1 LVAGNAHAA
10 FPVAER
16 TIAYSNEYGFPQWSA
31 GGLMLRGWARVDLG
45 EVEAGLADLRNSIR
59 GLEATGTLIWM
70 QFAHYHLARALAA
83 SGRLEPAMELVERIL
98 AEIGASGGR
107 WYEAEIHRL
116 KGDILRIQGKSVSEI
131 EPQYEAAIAVAKR
144 QGARAWELRAAES
157 LDVLRKRD
165 ATASAPRANATS
177 NLS

>member
-1 LVAGNAHAA
+1 
-10 FPVAER
+10 
-16 TIAYSNEYGFPQWSA
+16 
-31 GGLMLRGWARVDLG
+31 MLRGWARVDLG

-59 GLEATGTLIWM
+59 GLDATGTLIWM

-83 SGRLEPAMELVERIL
+83 SGQLEPAMELVERIL
-98 AEIGASGGR
+98 DEIGASGGR

-131 EPQYEAAIAVAKR
+131 EPHYEAAIAVAKR
-144 QGARAWELRAAES
+144 QGARAWELRAAVS
-157 LDVLRKRD
+157 LDALRKRE
-165 ATASAPRANATS
+165 ATTSAPCANVTL

>member
-1 LVAGNAHAA
+1 
-10 FPVAER
+10 
-16 TIAYSNEYGFPQWSA
+16 
-31 GGLMLRGWARVDLG
+31 MLRGWARVDLG
-45 EVEAGLADLRNSIR
+45 EVETGLADLRNSIR

-83 SGRLEPAMELVERIL
+83 SGQLEPAMELVERIL

-116 KGDILRIQGKSVSEI
+116 KGDILRVQGKSVSEI
-131 EPQYEAAIAVAKR
+131 ETYYEAAIAVAKR

-157 LDVLRKRD
+157 LDALRKLD
-165 ATASAPRANATS
+165 ATASAPRVNATS

>member
-1 LVAGNAHAA
+1 
-10 FPVAER
+10 
-16 TIAYSNEYGFPQWSA
+16 
-31 GGLMLRGWARVDLG
+31 
-45 EVEAGLADLRNSIR
+45 
-59 GLEATGTLIWM
+59 M

-107 WYEAEIHRL
+107 WYESEIHRL

-157 LDVLRKRD
+157 LDALRKRD

-177 NLS
+177 NPS

>member
-1 LVAGNAHAA
+1 V
-10 FPVAER
+10 
-16 TIAYSNEYGFPQWSA
+16 
-31 GGLMLRGWARVDLG
+31 
-45 EVEAGLADLRNSIR
+45 
-59 GLEATGTLIWM
+59 
-70 QFAHYHLARALAA
+70 
-83 SGRLEPAMELVERIL
+83 ELVERIL

-131 EPQYEAAIAVAKR
+131 EPHYEAAIAVAKR

-157 LDVLRKRD
+157 LDAVRKRD
-165 ATASAPRANATS
+165 ATQSASRANATL